1 MASSRNSPPP
11 DLPVIV
17 GRVLADA
24 TRAGDRLVVGLSGGI
39 DSVVLLHVL
48 CALRR
53 ARGLVLSAI
62 HVNHGLSP
70 CAGQWEDFCRQ
81 LCGQWQVPLA
91 VRRVTVER
99 GGGDGLE
106 AAARRARYQA
116 FAGIATDWLVL
127 AHQRDDQAETLL
139 FNLLRGAGVG
149 GAAAMDAVAE
159 ARQGE
164 RRLRLL
170 RPLLEVPRQDI
181 ERYARS
187 QGLRWVE
194 DESNADPGLSRNFLR
209 HEILARLKARFPG
222 ADAAL
227 ARAAQR
233 FGEAESLLDQLA
245 ELDHGGPAHDR
256 LALAALEKLDEARG
270 RNLLRWYLK
279 GRHLPIPSARRLA
292 EVHRQLLAARG
303 DRRVAFPLGRQVL
316 LRYRGEILLEPRSGP
331 RPERLPWRGEGSL
344 PWGEG
349 VVRFVGT
356 MGTGISA
363 SKLAGRYVFL
373 APRRGGERLQPDCRR
388 PRRSLKNLFQ
398 EAGVPPPR
406 RQGMPLLWCGG
417 ELVWVP
423 DIGIACGYQCG
434 PGEPG
439 WQVEWEMT

>member
-11 DLPVIV
+11 DLPAIV

-53 ARGLVLSAI
+53 ARDLVLSAI

-70 CAGQWEDFCRQ
+70 RAGQWEDFCRQ

-91 VRRVTVER
+91 VTRVTVER

-116 FAGIATDWLVL
+116 FARIVADWLVL

-164 RRLRLL
+164 RRLL
-170 RPLLEVPRQDI
+170 RPLLEVSRQDI
-181 ERYARS
+181 ECYARS

-194 DESNADPGLSRNFLR
+194 DESNADPALSRNFLR

-233 FGEAESLLDQLA
+233 FGEAEGLLDRLA

-256 LALAALEKLDEARG
+256 LALAALEKLDEKRG
-270 RNLLRWYLK
+270 RNLLRWYFK

-292 EVHRQLLAARG
+292 EVHRQLLVARD
-303 DRRVAFPLGRQVL
+303 DRCVAFALGPWVL
-316 LRYRGEILLEPRSGP
+316 LRYRGEVFLEPRSAP
-331 RPERLPWRGEGSL
+331 HPERLPWQGEESL
-344 PWGEG
+344 PWGQG

-356 MGTGISA
+356 TGTGISA
-363 SKLAGRYVFL
+363 SKLAEDEVFL

-398 EAGVPPPR
+398 EAGVPPQR
-406 RQGMPLLWCGG
+406 RRDMPLLWCG
-417 ELVWVP
+417 EKLVWVP
-423 DIGIACGYQCG
+423 GIGVACGYQCG
-434 PGEPG
+434 AGEPG